1 MMRGRLPLVF
11 ALAAVL
17 GAGPASAYPLDGYP
31 ATGILRLEAY
41 RLAQEGKV
49 RGPQEPKGALLGL
62 EQVDLRLTRRP
73 NLALPASDP
82 QLNAALAAFLGEE
95 AGRYGIA
102 VMDVSDPEKPRYG
115 EIQGDYRANPGSV
128 GKLLVALAVF
138 QALADIYP
146 DDVAARL
153 GVLKNSRVTADEFI
167 LTDSHEV
174 PLWQPGNPAIQ
185 YRQLQIG
192 DQNNLW
198 GYLDWMLSASS
209 NAAASMV
216 IRELMLLVHFGKG
229 YPVEPV
235 QAKTFF
241 QKTPKKEL
249 AELLSRALVAPV
261 ARNGLNPEELRQG
274 SFFTARGKQIVPGT
288 SSYATPRELLR
299 FLVRLEQGRLVDEA
313 SSREIKR
320 LLYMTQRR
328 IRFASSPVLTETAV
342 YFKSGSLFRCQPEPG
357 FTCRKYEGNV
367 ENMMNSVAIVEAP
380 AGSARLH
387 YMVAVMSNVLRKNS
401 ALEHQTF
408 ATRLHRLIE
417 GYHGAGSNK
426 P

>member
-1 MMRGRLPLVF
+1 
-11 ALAAVL
+11 
-17 GAGPASAYPLDGYP
+17 
-31 ATGILRLEAY
+31 
-41 RLAQEGKV
+41 
-49 RGPQEPKGALLGL
+49 
-62 EQVDLRLTRRP
+62 
-73 NLALPASDP
+73 
-82 QLNAALAAFLGEE
+82 
-95 AGRYGIA
+95 
-102 VMDVSDPEKPRYG
+102 
-115 EIQGDYRANPGSV
+115 V
-128 GKLLVALAVF
+128 GKLVVALAVF
-138 QALADIYP
+138 QALADAYP
-146 DDVAARL
+146 DDVATRL

-174 PLWQPGNPAIQ
+174 PIWKPGNPAIQ

-229 YPVEPV
+229 YPVDPV

-249 AELLSRALVAPV
+249 AELLSKALVAPV
-261 ARNGLNPEELRQG
+261 ARNGFNPEQLRQG

-367 ENMMNSVAIVEAP
+367 ENMMNSVAIIEAP